1 MMPQAVMNLDNTIL
15 TLIQAGSML
24 STFTYM
30 FARGLGT
37 RKGDLWYLGARPGL
51 LFKSLLTVF
60 VIVPLIAAAA
70 IVLVRPAKA
79 TAICMLL
86 LAASPVAP
94 MALKIILKAGGDR
107 EYALDL
113 HFILA
118 LLMIVTTPI
127 TIELLSILIDFHLEV
142 SPEAVAGVVG
152 LSILLPIVSGIIAG
166 RIFPAPARHM
176 IRPLEILSNAAS
188 MAVNVIVLL
197 FTYKL
202 LFMLDIVSYL
212 AIALMVLGA
221 LIAGHLIAKGRPGE
235 QATLALESATGNFG
249 VVFLIVSTFTTLDK
263 AMPVIIPYIIIA
275 LIICLI
281 YILYMKKKRNAINRQ
296 GPD

>member
-1 MMPQAVMNLDNTIL
+1 
-15 TLIQAGSML
+15 
-24 STFTYM
+24 
-30 FARGLGT
+30 
-37 RKGDLWYLGARPGL
+37 L
-51 LFKSLLTVF
+51 LLKSLLTVL
-60 VIVPLIAAAA
+60 VLVPLIAVAA
-70 IVLVRPAKA
+70 IILVRPARA
-79 TAICMLL
+79 TAIGMLL

-107 EYALDL
+107 EYVLNL

-127 TIELLSILIDFHLEV
+127 TIEILSILVGFRLEV

-152 LSILLPIVSGIIAG
+152 LSILLPIVSGIITG
-166 RIFPAPARHM
+166 RLFPVPTGKM
-176 IRPLEILSNAAS
+176 IKPLEIISNIFS
-188 MAVNVIVLL
+188 MAVNIIVLL

-202 LFMLDIVSYL
+202 IFMLDIVSYL

-235 QATLALESATGNFG
+235 QTTLALESATGNFG
-249 VVFLIVSTFTTLDK
+249 LVFLIVSTFTTLDK
-263 AMPVIIPYIIIA
+263 AMPVIIPYIIISV
-275 LIICLI
+275 IICLL
-281 YILYMKKKRNAINRQ
+281 YVLYMKKKNNAISRQ

>member
-1 MMPQAVMNLDNTIL
+1 MGMDNLIL
-15 TLIQAGSML
+15 PLIQAGSMV

-30 FARGLGT
+30 LARGLDT
-37 RKGDLWYLGARPGL
+37 RKGDLWYLGARPAL
-51 LFKSLLTVF
+51 LLKSLLSVF
-60 VIVPLIAAAA
+60 VIVPLIATAV
-70 IVLVRPAKA
+70 IILVRPEKA
-79 TAICMLL
+79 TAIGMLL

-127 TIELLSILIDFHLEV
+127 TIELLSILTGFRLEI

-166 RIFPAPARHM
+166 RLFPVPTGKM
-176 IRPLEILSNAAS
+176 IKPLEIISNFFS
-188 MAVNVIVLL
+188 MAVNIIVLL

-202 LFMLDIVSYL
+202 LFMLNIVSYV

-249 VVFLIVSTFTTLDK
+249 VVLLIVSTFTTLDK
-263 AMPVIIPYIIIA
+263 ALPVIIPYIIISV
-275 LIICLI
+275 IICLI
-281 YILYMKKKRNAINRQ
+281 YILYMKKKQKAMSRLS
-296 GPD
+296 PD